1 MHKKKKKKKSFLDK
15 NFIKLKEKKTLQ
27 NLSFGSEF

>member
-1 MHKKKKKKKSFLDK
+1 MPKKKKNSFLDK

-27 NLSFGSEF
+27 NLSFGNGF